1 MKNSCFTEFG
11 CFLSNLNKNQPHIY
25 IYPLPFEPPS
35 HLPPHPTPLG
45 SYRAPVWVSLVIQH
59 IPVGYFTYS
68 NINCHAT
75 LSIHLTLASP
85 LHIPLIFLGKYIK
98 WGFLVFVIFFFNL
111 RELLQVIRL
120 YLSNEKNEIQLFA
133 TIWIDLE
140 GLSLEKCQEEKDKC
154 CMSLPICWV

>member
-1 MKNSCFTEFG
+1 MLYRIWLFSVKPQQESATG
-11 CFLSNLNKNQPHIY
+11 IHIS
-25 IYPLPFEPPS
+25 PSFWTSLPSPS
-35 HLPPHPTPLG
+35 HPTPLG

-98 WGFLVFVIFFFNL
+98 WGFLVFVIFFFSIWENCGKWSDFIFQMKRMKFSYL
-111 RELLQVIRL
+111 QQSEL
-120 YLSNEKNEIQLFA
+120 
-133 TIWIDLE
+133 T
-140 GLSLEKCQEEKDKC
+140 
-154 CMSLPICWV
+154 